1 MTDERYVGLVP
12 RARCI
17 IGISCLNREAD
28 GAQWR
33 AKHTIETP
41 SRIAHADFSFSVQL
55 RRNATDASQSL
66 RFFRRA

>member
-1 MTDERYVGLVP
+1 
-12 RARCI
+12 
-17 IGISCLNREAD
+17 LNREAD